1 MQGQWLAVLLGIGT
15 VFGATVPLI
24 TVDVRINGRG
34 PFRFVVDTGA
44 ESCSVLPGVWEAA
57 GLRAEYRVELVSS
70 TGGSELVPATKQATL
85 EAAGVSAG
93 QVEVLVHDLPA
104 VRAVAPGV
112 VGVLGQSFLRRF
124 EFVLDY
130 AEGSLRIGT
139 RLEGPRLP
147 LVRREHRML
156 VRARAGRRKLEL
168 VLDSGASNL
177 VLQGPGGSE
186 AALLAGNTGSRA
198 VRRGRTRQ
206 LTVGGVVLRDVETAW
221 VPGKMEAAD
230 GLLPA
235 SLFPKVYVNWPEA
248 YAVLGR

>member
-1 MQGQWLAVLLGIGT
+1 MQLIWLMALLGIGT
-15 VFGATVPLI
+15 TFGSAVPLV

-34 PFRFVVDTGA
+34 PFRFAVDTGA
-44 ESCSVLPGVWEAA
+44 ESCSALPAVWQTA
-57 GLRAEYRVELVSS
+57 GLTAAYRVELVSS
-70 TGGSELVPATKQATL
+70 AGGAELVPATKVVRL
-85 EAAGVSAG
+85 EAGGAAAEG
-93 QVEVLVHDLPA
+93 VEVLMHDLSA
-104 VRAVAPGV
+104 VRAIAPDV
-112 VGVLGQSFLRRF
+112 VGVLGQSFLGRF

-147 LVRREHRML
+147 LVQREHRML
-156 VRARAGRRKLEL
+156 IRARAGRRELKL

-177 VLQGPGGSE
+177 VLHGPGGDT
-186 AALLAGNTGSRA
+186 AALLTGNTGSRA
-198 VRRGRTRQ
+198 VRRGRTRE

-221 VPGKMEAAD
+221 VPEKMEAAD

-235 SLFPKVYVNWPEA
+235 SLFPKVYVNWPEG